1 MTGPPGRRELTHG
14 ARRRHH
20 RLPRPGRG
28 RRRARPRRDDA
39 GGGPG
44 RQPGLRRPLRSRP
57 RRRLGGG
64 ARPDR
69 RRRHRPPRAAP
80 RARGHPRGV
89 VVYLHGGGW
98 VVDDIDGYDCLGR
111 TLAVRSGWAVLLV
124 DYRKAPED
132 PYPAAVHDAWA
143 GLLEGDRRRAAL
155 ATAAGGDLPLAV
167 AGDSAGGNLA
177 AVVAQQAA
185 RDGGPRLDLQA
196 LVYPVTDHDTATASY
211 TDPANALMLTR
222 AAMEHFWS
230 LYVPDEARR
239 AEPAASPLRA
249 TDLARLDGLAP
260 ALVLLPE
267 HDVLRDEGE
276 AYAAALAAAGVPVDL
291 QVAPG
296 QMHGFFQF
304 VNVLPGAA
312 DGMATVVA
320 ALDRA
325 ATRA

>member
-1 MTGPPGRRELTHG
+1 MALDDATTAFLAQAAAAGGPALQDLTPEEARAASRGFIDLYGPGPAVAAVEELTLTAADG
-14 ARRRHH
+14 VER
-20 RLPRPGRG
+20 RG
-28 RRRARPRRDDA
+28 RLLVPE
-39 GGGPG
+39 GTP
-44 RQPGLRRPLRSRP
+44 
-57 RRRLGGG
+57 
-64 ARPDR
+64 
-69 RRRHRPPRAAP
+69 H
-80 RARGHPRGV
+80 GV

-111 TLAVRSGWAVLLV
+111 TLATQSGWAVLIV

-143 GLLEGDRRRAAL
+143 GLLAGDEQRTRLAAETG
-155 ATAAGGDLPLAV
+155 ADLRLAV

-177 AVVAQQAA
+177 AVVAQRASRTGA
-185 RDGGPRLDLQA
+185 PRVDLQA

-222 AAMEHFWS
+222 EAMEHFWG
-230 LYVPDEARR
+230 LYVPDPAQR
-239 AEPAASPLRA
+239 AEPDASPLRA
-249 TDLARLDGLAP
+249 PDLARLDGLAP

-276 AYAAALAAAGVPVDL
+276 AYAAALDAAGVPVDL
-291 QVAPG
+291 RIAPG

-312 DGMATVVA
+312 DGMAVVVE
-320 ALDRA
+320 ALHRA
-325 ATRA
+325 AAHGSVPSTHA

>member
-1 MTGPPGRRELTHG
+1 MALDDATTAFLAQAAAAGGPALDEMTPEEARAASRGFIDLYGPGPAVAAVEDLDLTAADG
-14 ARRRHH
+14 AVR
-20 RLPRPGRG
+20 RG
-28 RRRARPRRDDA
+28 RLLVPE
-39 GGGPG
+39 GT
-44 RQPGLRRPLRSRP
+44 
-57 RRRLGGG
+57 
-64 ARPDR
+64 
-69 RRRHRPPRAAP
+69 
-80 RARGHPRGV
+80 PRGV

-111 TLAVRSGWAVLLV
+111 TLAARSGWAVLMV

-143 GLLEGDRRRAAL
+143 GLLEGEQQRTRLTQETGA
-155 ATAAGGDLPLAV
+155 DLRLAV

-177 AVVAQQAA
+177 AVVAQRTA
-185 RDGGPRLDLQA
+185 RDGGPRVDLQV
-196 LVYPVTDHDTATASY
+196 LVYPVTDHDTTTASY

-222 AAMEHFWS
+222 EAMEHFWS
-230 LYVPDEARR
+230 LYVPDADRR
-239 AEPAASPLRA
+239 AEPAASPLRS

-276 AYAAALAAAGVPVDL
+276 AYAAALTAAGVPVDL